1 MIPGIGLKILPKMQP
16 RYTWDLSLL
25 SYKENFTIPSVS
37 GIKAMAISPDG
48 RKFYI
53 IHTVGTGS
61 ANYSAYFS
69 EYNCTVNHQIHTGL
83 TLVSSINIGSIVG
96 GKYYSY
102 WAFSWSENG
111 AYIYFS
117 FQANDDA
124 WKLARMNTVS
134 PWSIA
139 GVTGGISD
147 TEHGESGCSGLA
159 MAPDGYSAL
168 NTFDSLSSLK
178 EFYTSSRYYLPTQAV
193 SSKSTLEINSL
204 YDSPVGLCVNL
215 QGTQLVTIGDSDN
228 DKIYQV
234 KLTVPW
240 KPTSAIFEKSKY
252 IMSQLVLPVAL
263 WMNLMGTHLYVSSG
277 TTFYRYS
284 QS

>member
-1 MIPGIGLKILPKMQP
+1 MENLAARDWQ
-16 RYTWDLSLL
+16 WLL
-25 SYKENFTIPSVS
+25 I
-37 GIKAMAISPDG
+37 
-48 RKFYI
+48 
-53 IHTVGTGS
+53 
-61 ANYSAYFS
+61 
-69 EYNCTVNHQIHTGL
+69 
-83 TLVSSINIGSIVG
+83 
-96 GKYYSY
+96 
-102 WAFSWSENG
+102 
-111 AYIYFS
+111 
-117 FQANDDA
+117 
-124 WKLARMNTVS
+124 
-134 PWSIA
+134 
-139 GVTGGISD
+139 
-147 TEHGESGCSGLA
+147 
-159 MAPDGYSAL
+159 GYSAL

-263 WMNLMGTHLYVSSG
+263 WMNLMGTH
-277 TTFYRYS
+277 TCMYR
-284 QS
+284 QAQLFTDILNHETLN